1 MNLAKNMRK
10 YFRRRFRDIV
20 KFDLDVFMKAI
31 KIRRLYD
38 GSKNKP
44 IDDAIVVFDNTGIKE
59 VLKYDEEN
67 KLKEY
72 TSELVDM
79 SEKYMMPG
87 LIDAHTHLLLP
98 GDGSTCEHILANN
111 TLGEIQLIAAKNAY
125 RALKH
130 GVTTV
135 RDCGSLPDLTFS
147 LRNAIEK
154 GIING
159 PDLVLCGSPL
169 TTTGGHLHCFQ
180 GEVDGVEEVRKLVRK
195 QFKKGANYTKLIV
208 DWGGSIGIVKGA
220 LNFTL
225 EELNAAVSETHRLLS
240 KATAHC
246 LSIEGIRLALDA
258 NVDGIEHC
266 NPINSDGNVIY
277 DPKLNEMIAKRGVI
291 LCNTIQAGNGTIKYL
306 LDKDELTEQ
315 ENIELAEHQKCENN
329 EMEIM
334 RLQIKDGV
342 SCVAGSDAGW
352 RYTKFGELYIGLVMM
367 SQVGMKNLEIINSS
381 TGASATYLD
390 LDHKLGF
397 IKPGLQADL
406 LILDD
411 DPGENIINTG
421 KVHMVFKKGSVVSDF
436 ANV

>member
-1 MNLAKNMRK
+1 
-10 YFRRRFRDIV
+10 
-20 KFDLDVFMKAI
+20 MKVI

-72 TSELVDM
+72 NCEIVDT

-87 LIDAHTHLLLP
+87 LIDSHTHLLLP
-98 GDGSTCEHILANN
+98 GDGSSSEHILTNN
-111 TLGEIQLIAAKNAY
+111 TLGEIQIIAAKNAH

-169 TTTGGHLHCFQ
+169 TTTGGHMNYFQ

-195 QFKKGANYTKLIV
+195 QFKKGANYTKLVV
-208 DWGGSIGIVKGA
+208 DGGDSIGIVKNA

-225 EELNAAVSETHRLLS
+225 EELNAAVFETHRLLS
-240 KATAHC
+240 KTTAHC
-246 LSIEGIRLALDA
+246 LSLEGIKLALNA
-258 NVDGIEHC
+258 NVDGIEHAT
-266 NPINSDGNVIY
+266 PINFEGNVVY
-277 DPKLNEMIAKRGVI
+277 DPKLNEMIAKRGII
-291 LCNTIQAGNGTIKYL
+291 LCHTIQVRRSSIKYL
-306 LDKDELTEQ
+306 LEKDGLTEQ
-315 ENIELAEHQKCENN
+315 DKIELAEHRKCENDRM
-329 EMEIM
+329 EMM

-352 RYTKFGELYIGLVMM
+352 RHTKFGDLHIGLVMM

-381 TGASATYLD
+381 TGAAATYLD

-406 LILDD
+406 LILDG

-421 KVHMVFKKGSVVSDF
+421 KVHMVFKKGSIVSDF
-436 ANV
+436 ANI